1 MNMKR
6 LLCLLTIPV
15 FFATIGKCQSPTNA
29 GQIVFERS
37 CATCHGGDGL
47 GGEMGPNL
55 AGRQARLSDDQL
67 AKILHDGEMDLGM
80 PAFPSIAGQEKTDL
94 LAFIRTIHN
103 PERPAPVSRTV
114 EMVDGQKLTGL
125 VLDQRAGDLQ
135 LRTADD
141 RVHLLR
147 PVDGKYREATSQTDW
162 PTFNGSTT
170 ANRYSTLEQIT
181 KQNVSKLAP
190 KWMFSMQGTTPNGET
205 TPVVVQGIMYVTS
218 ANECWA
224 LDAGSGREIW
234 HFQRQRTKGLIGNA
248 SQGINRGVA
257 WRGDSVFM
265 VTDNA
270 HLLALNRF
278 TGKLEWETVMADWH
292 QNYNATGAP
301 LIADNLVIS
310 GTAGGEQGVR
320 GFVAAYNPDDGKEVW
335 RFWTVP
341 KRGEPGSESWVGNG
355 VDHPSAVAWLT
366 GSYDPELDMLYWA
379 TGNPGPDYNGDARQ
393 GDNLYSDS
401 ILALDP
407 HTGKMKW
414 YYQATPH
421 DIHDW
426 DSTEPLVLIDRS
438 WEGSPRKLL
447 IQANRNGFFYVL
459 DRENGKVL
467 LGKTYVE
474 HVNWAKELD
483 ASGRPIPLAL
493 PKQPN
498 SRATLVCPWVWGA
511 TNWFSTT
518 YDPASGY
525 YIVQTFE
532 GCGLYVSSPPGEWL
546 PGLGYSG
553 GSQRVDPNLAPHE
566 VLRAIDITTGKI
578 VWELPES
585 GIATSLGG
593 TLGFAN
599 GVVFFGADG
608 GLFTAVDSSNGK
620 VLWQFQTSVDFK
632 ASPMTYV
639 FDGKQYVAIDAGQNI
654 MAFAVVE

>member
-6 LLCLLTIPV
+6 SLCLLSIFV
-15 FFATIGKCQSPTNA
+15 FFAAAGDCQSA
-29 GQIVFERS
+29 AVGQTVFQRN
-37 CATCHGGDGL
+37 CGACHGGDGL

-55 AGRQARLSDDQL
+55 AGRQAGMSDEQL
-67 AKILHDGEMDLGM
+67 GKVLHDGEMNLGM
-80 PAFPSIAGQEKTDL
+80 PAFPSITGQEKTDL
-94 LAFIRTIHN
+94 IAFIRTIRSQQ
-103 PERPAPVSRTV
+103 RPAPLSRTV
-114 EMVDGQKLTGL
+114 DMVDGEKLTGL
-125 VLDQRAGDLQ
+125 VLNESPEDTQ
-135 LRTADD
+135 LRTANG

-147 PVDGKYREATSQTDW
+147 PVDGKYREVTSQTDW
-162 PTFNGSTT
+162 TTYNGTTT
-170 ANRYSTLEQIT
+170 ANRFSTLDQIGR
-181 KQNVSKLAP
+181 QNVSELVP
-190 KWMFSMQGTTPNGET
+190 KWVFPMEGTTPHNET
-205 TPVVVQGIMYVTS
+205 TPIVVQGIMYVTS

-224 LDAGSGREIW
+224 LDPGSGREIW
-234 HFQRQRTKGLIGNA
+234 HFKQPRTVGLIGNA

-257 WRGDSVFM
+257 WLGDRVFM

-278 TGKLEWETVMADWH
+278 TGDVVWDTVMADWH

-320 GFVAAYNPDDGKEVW
+320 GFVAAYNPEDGKEVW

-341 KRGEPGSESWVGNG
+341 KAGEPGSETWVGKALE
-355 VDHPSAVAWLT
+355 HPSAVTWMT
-366 GSYDPELDMLYWA
+366 GSYDPELDTLYWA
-379 TGNPGPDYNGDARQ
+379 TGNPGPDYNGDDRQ

-426 DSTEPLVLIDRS
+426 DSTQPLVLIDRD
-438 WEGSPRKLL
+438 WRGNPRKLL
-447 IQANRNGFFYVL
+447 LQANRNGFFYVL

-467 LGKTYVE
+467 LGKTFV
-474 HVNWAKELD
+474 HNVNWAKELD
-483 ASGRPIPLAL
+483 ASGKPIPLPL
-493 PKQPN
+493 PNDPN
-498 SRATLVCPWVWGA
+498 SRATRVCPWVWGA

-518 YDPASGY
+518 YEPASGN

-532 GCGLYVSSPPGEWL
+532 ACGHYVSLPTGEWL
-546 PGLGYSG
+546 PGRGYPG
-553 GSQRVDPNLAPHE
+553 GSQRIDRDPAPHE

-593 TLGFAN
+593 TLGFAS
-599 GVVFFGADG
+599 GVVFFCADG

-620 VLWQFQTSVDFK
+620 ILWQFQTNVDFK

-639 FDGKQYVAIDAGQNI
+639 FDGKQYVAVNAGQNI
-654 MAFAVVE
+654 IAFALFK

>member
-1 MNMKR
+1 MDMKR
-6 LLCLLTIPV
+6 FLCLLSIFV
-15 FFATIGKCQSPTNA
+15 FFGAAGDCQSA
-29 GQIVFERS
+29 AVGQTVFQRN

-47 GGEMGPNL
+47 GGEMGPNI
-55 AGRQARLSDDQL
+55 AGRQAGMNDEQL
-67 AKILHDGEMDLGM
+67 EKVLHDGEMNLGM

-94 LAFIRTIHN
+94 IAFIRTIRSQQ
-103 PERPAPVSRTV
+103 RPAPLSRTV
-114 EMVDGQKLTGL
+114 EMVNGEKLTGL
-125 VLDQRAGDLQ
+125 VLNESPEDLQ
-135 LRTADD
+135 LRTANEQI
-141 RVHLLR
+141 RLLR
-147 PVDGKYREATSQTDW
+147 PVDGKYREVISQTDW
-162 PTFNGSTT
+162 TTYNGTTT
-170 ANRYSTLEQIT
+170 ANRFSTLDQIT
-181 KQNVSKLAP
+181 KQNVSGLVP
-190 KWMFSMQGTTPNGET
+190 KWVFPMEGTTPHNET
-205 TPVVVQGIMYVTS
+205 TPIVVQGIMYVTS

-234 HFQRQRTKGLIGNA
+234 HFKRPRTVGLIGNA

-257 WRGDSVFM
+257 WLGDRVFM

-270 HLLALNRF
+270 HLLALNRL
-278 TGKLEWETVMADWH
+278 TGDVVWETVMADWH

-320 GFVAAYNPDDGKEVW
+320 GFVAAYNPKDGKEVW

-341 KRGEPGSESWVGNG
+341 NPGEPGSETWVGKALE
-355 VDHPSAVAWLT
+355 HPSAVTWMT
-366 GSYDPELDMLYWA
+366 GSYDPELDMLYWG
-379 TGNPGPDYNGDARQ
+379 TGNPGPDYNGDDRQ

-426 DSTEPLVLIDRS
+426 DSTQPLVLIDRD
-438 WEGSPRKLL
+438 WQGSPRKLL
-447 IQANRNGFFYVL
+447 LQANRNGFFYVL

-467 LGKTYVE
+467 LGKTFV
-474 HVNWAKELD
+474 HNVNWAKELD
-483 ASGRPIPLAL
+483 ASGKPIPLPL
-493 PKQPN
+493 PNDPN
-498 SRATLVCPWVWGA
+498 SRATHVCPWVWGA

-518 YDPASGY
+518 YDPASGH

-532 GCGLYVSSPPGEWL
+532 GCGHYVSLPTGEWL
-546 PGLGYSG
+546 PGRGYSG
-553 GSQRVDPNLAPHE
+553 GSQRVDRDPAPQE

-578 VWELPES
+578 VWELPEF

-599 GVVFFGADG
+599 GVVFFCADG
-608 GLFTAVDSSNGK
+608 GIFTAVDSSNGK
-620 VLWQFQTSVDFK
+620 ILWQFQTNVDFK

-639 FDGKQYVAIDAGQNI
+639 FDGKQYVAVNAGQNI
-654 MAFAVVE
+654 IAFALFK